1 MIITL
6 DTETK
11 GINLPGIGI
20 RTFKNLEVIDENS
33 KVGKVLLESFPQYC
47 NTKVEF
53 VKPVKVETKEVKKEP
68 ELLLEEPVQE
78 ATVETKEEAK
88 QDEPIEVVETK
99 EPVQEE
105 TKTTPSKRVSKT
117 KK

>member
-20 RTFKNLEVIDENS
+20 RTFKNLEVIDEHS

-53 VKPVKVETKEVKKEP
+53 VKPVKEETKEVKKEP

-78 ATVETKEEAK
+78 AVVETVEEVKQEETKE
-88 QDEPIEVVETK
+88 VVE
-99 EPVQEE
+99 VEE

>member
-78 ATVETKEEAK
+78 AVVETVVEVQDETKE
-88 QDEPIEVVETK
+88 VVE
-99 EPVQEE
+99 VQDE

-117 KK
+117 KKNN

>member
-78 ATVETKEEAK
+78 ANVETVEEVKQDETVET
-88 QDEPIEVVETK
+88 IE
-99 EPVQEE
+99 EPVQVE
-105 TKTTPSKRVSKT
+105 TKTTPSKRASKT